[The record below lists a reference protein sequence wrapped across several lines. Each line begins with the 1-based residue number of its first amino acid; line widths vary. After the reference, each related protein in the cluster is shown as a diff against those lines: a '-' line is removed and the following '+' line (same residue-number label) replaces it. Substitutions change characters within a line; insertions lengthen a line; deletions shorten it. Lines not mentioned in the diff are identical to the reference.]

1 MDKQDAGNIPVSV
14 IPSSNDLI
22 EIPTIDQMIEEENNL
37 DRESGYASHFTSIRY
52 PFAGIIRDV
61 KIRLPYYLSD
71 WKLALS
77 YRLLAA
83 TIRIFFLNTI
93 PALAYALDL
102 YLRSDQFYGVNEA
115 LLSSA
120 LGGKYSSR
128 NFHCMLLIFSGIVF
142 GILAV
147 QPISIV
153 GFTGLISLF
162 NYTTY
167 NIISRHSS
175 VPYLSFMC
183 WVAIW
188 AAILHWLIA
197 IFNLVTYVRY
207 MTNFTAEIFGF
218 YVGIVYIQ
226 KGIEFLIDD
235 FRESSTRGFMSVLV
249 AFGFFFTYWVL
260 THLGHSGYF
269 TRTIRDFLVD
279 YAMILCVIFWSGF
292 AFIPGHLRSTN
303 IERLAVTSAYQPTSS
318 SRSWF
323 VNPSNL
329 SVQWVFIALPFAIL
343 VTALFYFDH
352 NVSSLTAQAKHY
364 PLRKPAGFHWDFF
377 LLGWTTIIAGF
388 LGLPYPNALVP
399 QCAMHTDALGRWK
412 IDESVENQVPTAV
425 VTIHPSRR
433 PARQYLLVKIKEQRI
448 SNTGQGIICLISMA
462 GPFLTCYSLISR
474 AVLAGVFIAIGW
486 GSVEVSAITHQLAHL
501 LRDPNHMKIDD
512 PLLQLS
518 RKKIFAYT
526 VIMLSGFA
534 ALYAISQ
541 TIAAIGFPILVLL
554 LIPFRILVLTKWFTS
569 EELAILDSSV
579 ASSLPLDSIGGLPDV
594 LKRTH
599 S

>member
-1 MDKQDAGNIPVSV
+1 
-14 IPSSNDLI
+14 
-22 EIPTIDQMIEEENNL
+22 MIISFIL
-37 DRESGYASHFTSIRY
+37 T
-52 PFAGIIRDV
+52 GI
-61 KIRLPYYLSD
+61 
-71 WKLALS
+71 A
-77 YRLLAA
+77 
-83 TIRIFFLNTI
+83 
-93 PALAYALDL
+93 
-102 YLRSDQFYGVNEA
+102 
-115 LLSSA
+115 
-120 LGGKYSSR
+120 
-128 NFHCMLLIFSGIVF
+128 F
-142 GILAV
+142 GLLAV

-226 KGIEFLIDD
+226 KGIEFIIDD
-235 FRESSTRGFMSVLV
+235 FRESSTKGFMSILV
-249 AFGFFFTYWVL
+249 AFGFFFSYWVL
-260 THLGHSGYF
+260 THIGQSGYF

-303 IERLAVTSAYQPTSS
+303 IERLPVTSAYQPTHSN
-318 SRSWF
+318 RSWF
-323 VNPSNL
+323 INPSDLN
-329 SVQWVFIALPFAIL
+329 VQYVFIALPFAIL

-364 PLRKPAGFHWDFF
+364 PLRKPAGFHYDFF

-399 QCAMHTDALGRWK
+399 QCAMHTDALGHWK
-412 IDESVENQVPTAV
+412 IEEPVENQVPTAV
-425 VTIHPSRR
+425 VTTHKSRR
-433 PARQYLLVKIKEQRI
+433 PVQQYVLVKVKEQRI
-448 SNTGQGIICLISMA
+448 TNTCQSLLCLATMT

-474 AVLAGVFIAIGW
+474 AVLAGVFIGIGW
-486 GSVEVSAITHQLAHL
+486 GSVEVNAITHRILHL
-501 LRDPNHMKIDD
+501 LRDPNHMKNDD
-512 PLLQLS
+512 PLLRLS
-518 RKKIFAYT
+518 RMRIFSYT
-526 VIMLSGFA
+526 LTMFIGFA
-534 ALYAISQ
+534 LLFGISQ

-554 LIPFRILVLTKWFTS
+554 LIPFRILILTKWFTP
-569 EELAILDSSV
+569 EELTILDSPV

-594 LKRTH
+594 LKPANL
-599 S
+599 

>member
-1 MDKQDAGNIPVSV
+1 MNDIHEGNTNNSFQQ
-14 IPSSNDLI
+14 SNGDLVDI
-22 EIPTIDQMIEEENNL
+22 SITNQTTEDENNI
-37 DRESGYASHFTSIRY
+37 DPKSGYSSHYTSICY
-52 PFAGIIRDV
+52 PFAGMIRDV

-71 WKLALS
+71 WKLAFS
-77 YRLLAA
+77 YRIFAA

-102 YLRSDQFYGVNEA
+102 YLRSEHYYGVNEA
-115 LLSSA
+115 LLASA
-120 LGGKYSSR
+120 LGG
-128 NFHCMLLIFSGIVF
+128 IVF
-142 GILAV
+142 GLLAV

-167 NIISRHSS
+167 NIISRNSQ

-183 WVAIW
+183 WTAIW
-188 AAILHWLIA
+188 AAIFHWLIA

-218 YVGIVYIQ
+218 YVGAVYIQ
-226 KGIEFLIDD
+226 KGIEFIIDD
-235 FRESSTRGFMSVLV
+235 FHESSTKGFMSVLV
-249 AFGFFFTYWVL
+249 VFGFFFSYWVL
-260 THLGHSGYF
+260 THIGQSSYF
-269 TRTIRDFLVD
+269 TRTIRDFFVD

-303 IERLAVTSAYQPTSS
+303 IERLAVTSAYQPTVST
-318 SRSWF
+318 RSWF
-323 VNPSNL
+323 VNPSDL
-329 SVQWVFIALPFAIL
+329 DVKYIFIAIPFALL

-412 IDESVENQVPTAV
+412 IDECVENQVPTAI
-425 VTIHPSRR
+425 VTTHKSRR
-433 PARQYLLVKIKEQRI
+433 PVQQYILVKIKEQRLT
-448 SNTGQGIICLISMA
+448 NTFQSILCLITMF

-474 AVLAGVFIAIGW
+474 AVLAGVFIGIGW
-486 GSVEVSAITHQLAHL
+486 GSIEVNAITHRLLHL
-501 LRDPNHMKIDD
+501 IRDPNHIKAND
-512 PLLQLS
+512 PLIRLS
-518 RKKIFAYT
+518 RLKIFSYT
-526 VIMLSGFA
+526 TIMFIGFLSLFV
-534 ALYAISQ
+534 ISQ
-541 TIAAIGFPILVLL
+541 TIAAIGFPVLVLL
-554 LIPFRILVLTKWFTS
+554 LIPFRILVLTKWFTP
-569 EELAILDSSV
+569 EELTILDSPV
-579 ASSLPLDSIGGLPDV
+579 ASTLPLDSIGGLPDI
-594 LKRTH
+594 LKPANL
-599 S
+599 

>member
-1 MDKQDAGNIPVSV
+1 MMDDRSDKNTHVSV
-14 IPSSNDLI
+14 ITSIDDI
-22 EIPTIDQMIEEENNL
+22 YDVTIDNQRIEDENQL
-37 DRESGYASHFTSIRY
+37 DPKSGYSSHYTSICY
-52 PFAGIIRDV
+52 PFAGMIRDV

-77 YRLLAA
+77 YRIFAA

-102 YLRSDQFYGVNEA
+102 YLRSDHYYGVNEA

-120 LGGKYSSR
+120 LGG
-128 NFHCMLLIFSGIVF
+128 IVF
-142 GILAV
+142 GLFAV

-167 NIISRHSS
+167 DIISRYSQ
-175 VPYLSFMC
+175 VPYLPFMC

-226 KGIEFLIDD
+226 KGIEFIIGD
-235 FRESSTRGFMSVLV
+235 FDESSTKGFMSILI
-249 AFGFFFTYWVL
+249 AFGFFFSYWIL
-260 THLGHSGYF
+260 THIGQSGYF
-269 TRTIRDFLVD
+269 NRIIRDFLVD
-279 YAMILCVIFWSGF
+279 YAMILCVIFWTGF

-303 IERLAVTSAYQPTSS
+303 IERLSVTPAYQPTIRD
-318 SRSWF
+318 RSWF
-323 VNPSNL
+323 VNPADVDVKNI
-329 SVQWVFIALPFAIL
+329 FIALPFAIL
-343 VTALFYFDH
+343 LTALFYFDH

-377 LLGWTTIIAGF
+377 LLGCTTIIAGF

-412 IDESVENQVPTAV
+412 VDKSVENQVPTAV
-425 VTIHPSRR
+425 VTTHKSRR
-433 PARQYLLVKIKEQRI
+433 PVQQYILVKIKEQRI
-448 SNTGQGIICLISMA
+448 TNTLQSLLCLLTMI
-462 GPFLTCYSLISR
+462 GPFLTCYSMISR
-474 AVLAGVFIAIGW
+474 AVLAGVFIGIGW
-486 GSVEVSAITHQLAHL
+486 GSVEVSSITHQLLHL
-501 LRDPNHMKIDD
+501 IRDPNHIKMDD
-512 PLLQLS
+512 RLIRLS
-518 RKKIFAYT
+518 RKKIGLYTITMLIAFA
-526 VIMLSGFA
+526 LLF
-534 ALYAISQ
+534 AISQ
-541 TIAAIGFPILVLL
+541 TIAAIGFPVIVLL
-554 LIPFRILVLTKWFTS
+554 LIPFRVIILPKWFTS
-569 EELAILDSSV
+569 TELTILDSPV
-579 ASSLPLDSIGGLPDV
+579 ASTLPLDSIGGLPDI
-594 LKRTH
+594 LKPVY